1 LCGDTSTNVP
11 KEVTVL
17 REWLGEAG
25 PGADKS
31 APQVV
36 IRNRDEYVKACSEF
50 GLEKHP
56 LEIDFSKEFAVIA
69 TSRGSRISFRSRE
82 EGEGRLK
89 VMSISTRDIRPGL
102 RVGIG
107 VFSRQGV
114 VFVNDTKL

>member
-1 LCGDTSTNVP
+1 
-11 KEVTVL
+11 VL
-17 REWLGEAG
+17 REWLGDAG
-25 PGADKS
+25 LGVDKS

-36 IRNRDEYVKACSEF
+36 IRNHAEYVKACSEF

-56 LEIDFSKEFAVIA
+56 LEIDFSKEFAVVS
-69 TSRGSRISFRSRE
+69 TSRGSRISFRSRD

-89 VMSISTRDIRPGL
+89 VMSISTRDICPGL

-114 VFVNDTKL
+114 AFVNDTKL

>member
-1 LCGDTSTNVP
+1 
-11 KEVTVL
+11 VL

-25 PGADKS
+25 AGVDKS

-36 IRNRDEYVKACSEF
+36 IRNRDEYEKACSEF
-50 GLEKHP
+50 GLEKP
-56 LEIDFSKEFAVIA
+56 PIEIDFLKEFAVVS
-69 TSRGSRISFRSRE
+69 TSRGSRISFRSRD

-102 RVGIG
+102 RIGIG

>member
-1 LCGDTSTNVP
+1 M
-11 KEVTVL
+11 L

-25 PGADKS
+25 PELDKS
-31 APQVV
+31 APQIV
-36 IRNRDEYVKACSEF
+36 IRNRDEYVKGCSEF

-56 LEIDFSKEFAVIA
+56 LVIDFSKEFAVIA
-69 TSRGSRISFRSRE
+69 TSRGSRISFRIRD
-82 EGEGRLK
+82 EGEGRVK

-107 VFSRQGV
+107 VFSKQGV

>member
-1 LCGDTSTNVP
+1 
-11 KEVTVL
+11 VL
-17 REWLGEAG
+17 REWLGDAG
-25 PGADKS
+25 PGVDKS

-56 LEIDFSKEFAVIA
+56 LEIDFSREFVVIA

-82 EGEGRLK
+82 EGVGRLK

>member
-1 LCGDTSTNVP
+1 
-11 KEVTVL
+11 VL
-17 REWLGEAG
+17 REWLGDAG
-25 PGADKS
+25 LGAGKS
-31 APQVV
+31 ASQVV
-36 IRNRDEYVKACSEF
+36 IRNRDEYVKSCSEF

-56 LEIDFSKEFAVIA
+56 LEIDFSKEFAVFA
-69 TSRGSRISFRSRE
+69 TSRGSRISFRSRD